1 MLRQWRIKSKA
12 RSIAMT
18 TPKRDQTEH
27 LRVLGG
33 GKLPAPSGPPG
44 ANLLEAFPN
53 LFPHR
58 NYIIRIAYPEFTSLC
73 PVTGQPD
80 FANIVVEYVPDA
92 LCVESKSFKL
102 YMTAFRNHNAFM
114 ETIAN
119 SMLDDLCAVLAP
131 RWCRING
138 LFAPRGGTRL
148 HVFAEQFKE
157 LTEEEMFSLKEQVN
171 AWKHEARPYPS

>member
-1 MLRQWRIKSKA
+1 MTT
-12 RSIAMT
+12 RSI
-18 TPKRDQTEH
+18 DQTGH
-27 LRVLGG
+27 LRILGS
-33 GKLPAPSGPPG
+33 GKLPSPAGPPG
-44 ANLLEAFPN
+44 PHLLEAFPN
-53 LFPHR
+53 TFPQR

-80 FANIVVEYVPDA
+80 FANIIVEYIPDT

-102 YMTAFRNHNAFM
+102 YMTAFRNHNSFM

-119 SMLDDLCAVLAP
+119 TVLSDLCSVLSP

-138 LFAPRGGTRL
+138 IFAARGGTHL

-157 LTEEEMFSLKEQVN
+157 LTGVEMSALKEAVET
-171 AWKHEARPYPS
+171 WKKEARPYNA

>member
-1 MLRQWRIKSKA
+1 
-12 RSIAMT
+12 MT
-18 TPKRDQTEH
+18 TRGIDQTGH
-27 LRVLGG
+27 LRVLGSG
-33 GKLPAPSGPPG
+33 TLPSPTGPPG
-44 ANLLEAFPN
+44 AHLLEAFPN
-53 LFPHR
+53 TFPQR

-80 FANIVVEYVPDA
+80 SANIVVEYIPDT

-119 SMLDDLCAVLAP
+119 TVLNDLCAALSP
-131 RWCRING
+131 RWCRVNG
-138 LFAPRGGTRL
+138 IFAARGGTHL

-157 LTEEEMFSLKEQVN
+157 LTETELSSLKEQVHI
-171 AWKHEARPYPS
+171 WKQEARPYPS